1 MWWSWIGGM
10 FIDMPRARADASR
23 MAPLRI
29 VALPSFTLRRRS
41 IGRRVRRS
49 IGTRPYGVHGR
60 CWAKIFTGF
69 SAAIRDTA
77 RTSWIRSGI
86 LPNGKAWRRAV
97 GACEPRWFMQEQH
110 VDPAEAVQIHVD
122 LRAKRSVG
130 VHWGT
135 FALADE
141 PLDHPIKALAAA
153 RAARG
158 VSEEAFALM
167 AVGETR
173 RFPPRE

>member
-1 MWWSWIGGM
+1 MYRHPASKGGRTTASAPASGGPTEFYFTPAQHWSARSPFDRNKTLWGAWSVLGEDFHWYFSGDTGYSPDFVDTQRHFADRQSVANGGG
-10 FIDMPRARADASR
+10 FD
-23 MAPLRI
+23 
-29 VALPSFTLRRRS
+29 VAL
-41 IGRRVRRS
+41 I
-49 IGTRPYGVHGR
+49 
-60 CWAKIFTGF
+60 
-69 SAAIRDTA
+69 
-77 RTSWIRSGI
+77 
-86 LPNGKAWRRAV
+86 AV

-173 RFPPRE
+173 RFPSRG